1 MRLRGVH
8 GCMIKVSILPVQ
20 LPLLL
25 RGELLMQPFRPIK
38 ALRASSLPEPLGI
51 FSEPLVMPRLL
62 LPERLVH
69 LVLQVPV
76 VKAAGPCSHQAEREA
91 VL

>member
-51 FSEPLVMPRLL
+51 FSEPLMMPLLL
-62 LPERLVH
+62 LPECLVH
-69 LVLQVPV
+69 LIIYVPV
-76 VKAAGPCSHQAEREA
+76 KASPGPHQAEREA